1 MQLQQAGVE
10 LDGAKAKVLRDMH
23 IQRQARNMAPTL
35 VSSERKAVTVGRESD
50 QKTFDDGGWDKMYQG
65 MQAASFLNAIHSFL
79 PFGITRKVAG
89 FLFHVGITSDDSPAQ
104 AFLLL
109 LTQWLRLLS
118 TRTLQDVTWAYLVS
132 RPKHKLS
139 R

>member
-79 PFGITRKVAG
+79 PFGT
-89 FLFHVGITSDDSPAQ
+89 ITSDDSPAQ